1 MSILK
6 GVNIRPF
13 KVTDVEQ
20 FDQFRR
26 VYWDGDLEL
35 PKGYGAPGIETAIA
49 EDANA
54 RPIASLTGTLA
65 VVLDPLIRN
74 PHIKSG
80 PELVASIYM
89 LERTLAYQGQRLG
102 AVDAYIAVPEHLI
115 DYQRIVEKAGYVRTV
130 ERCNVYRRP
139 LMPDTHPLLGPE
151 LEEQRKIVLENM
163 NRADVAEP
171 EITEILPDPDPA

>member
-13 KVTDVEQ
+13 RTTDVVQ

-26 VYWDGDLEL
+26 TYWDGDLEI
-35 PKGYGAPGIETAIA
+35 PKGYGAQGVESAIA
-49 EDANA
+49 EDAA
-54 RPIASLTGTLA
+54 GRPIASLTGTLS

-74 PHIKSG
+74 PHIRSG

-102 AVDAYIAVPEHLI
+102 AVDAYIAVPEHLL

-130 ERCNVYRRP
+130 EHCNVYRRP
-139 LMPDTHPLLGPE
+139 LMPDTHPLIGPE
-151 LEEQRKIVLENM
+151 MEEQRKIVLANM
-163 NRADVAEP
+163 NAAEVESETESVP
-171 EITEILPDPDPA
+171 ESAQVM